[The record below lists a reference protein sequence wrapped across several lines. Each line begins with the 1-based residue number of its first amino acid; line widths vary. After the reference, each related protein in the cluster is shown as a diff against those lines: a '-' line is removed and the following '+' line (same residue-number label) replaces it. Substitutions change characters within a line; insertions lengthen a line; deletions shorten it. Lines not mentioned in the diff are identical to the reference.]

1 MELHLDKD
9 KCVGH
14 AQCFAASARLFPLD
28 DEGYSA
34 LTDTAVDPADLGE
47 AREGVDACPER
58 ALILR
63 E

>member
-14 AQCFAASARLFPLD
+14 AQCFAASPRLFPLD

-34 LTDTAVDPADLGE
+34 LTDTEIDPADRAE
-47 AREGVDACPER
+47 AEDGVEACPER
-58 ALILR
+58 ALVLR
-63 E
+63 D